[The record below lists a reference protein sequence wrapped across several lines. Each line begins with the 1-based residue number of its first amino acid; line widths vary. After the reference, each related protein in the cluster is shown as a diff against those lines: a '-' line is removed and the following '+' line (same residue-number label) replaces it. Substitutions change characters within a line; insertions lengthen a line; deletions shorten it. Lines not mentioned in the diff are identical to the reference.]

1 MGSVYSLL
9 GMALTCDNCGTADF
23 AVEGRTFD
31 LALICPDC
39 VLVMCSSCTGRDNS
53 GEIISLCCSS
63 CRSTGLCEA
72 SNWADRLGWRSKRA
86 DPPEPE

>member
-1 MGSVYSLL
+1 MGSVYSRL
-9 GMALTCDNCGTADF
+9 GMALTCDSCGTADF

-39 VLVMCSSCTGRDNS
+39 VLVMCSSCTGR
-53 GEIISLCCSS
+53 GHPREIRIQSCSNCQSTNLCD
-63 CRSTGLCEA
+63 A
-72 SNWADRLGWRSKRA
+72 ANWADRLGWRSKRP